1 MLHPA
6 LPGSPGHEHW
16 RALCG
21 RTDLAAGLFSVVLS
35 SSFSQDQV
43 DAFCNSLK
51 LFKIGYSWGGPVSLV
66 VPYQL
71 QTMREAWPE
80 HLQRGH
86 VLRFSTGFEN
96 VQDLEADLDQ
106 AFNLAFR

>member
-1 MLHPA
+1 
-6 LPGSPGHEHW
+6 
-16 RALCG
+16 
-21 RTDLAAGLFSVVLS
+21 
-35 SSFSQDQV
+35 
-43 DAFCNSLK
+43 
-51 LFKIGYSWGGPVSLV
+51 LV

-71 QTMREAWPE
+71 QTMREVWPE

-96 VQDLEADLDQ
+96 VQDLQADLDQ